1 MSLAR
6 RLKASPALLVACI
19 ALLVS
24 FTGTGVAAVSQLA
37 KNSVGTPQL
46 KINAVTSP
54 KVKNGSLLRADFK
67 AGQLPR
73 GPQGV
78 RGPAG
83 PAGPTGAAGATGA
96 QGPAGPRGVQ
106 GPAGPIGPA
115 GPAGPGV
122 SDLNWV
128 FDTGTAPGGSPGEAI
143 AGCAAGEVVIS
154 GGGSVGTGRLY
165 ASVPVTIVGPPETEG
180 WLAGAFNDEPMTA
193 TTVEAWAL
201 CGTIVG

>member
-1 MSLAR
+1 MRLTR
-6 RLKASPALLVACI
+6 RLKASPALVVACI

-24 FTGTGVAAVSQLA
+24 LTGTSVAAVSQLA

-46 KINAVTSP
+46 KTNAVTSA
-54 KVKNGSLLRADFK
+54 KVKNGSLLRVDFK
-67 AGQLPR
+67 AGQIPR
-73 GPQGV
+73 GPQGA

-83 PAGPTGAAGATGA
+83 PAGATGATGA
-96 QGPAGPRGVQ
+96 PGPAGPVGVQ
-106 GPAGPIGPA
+106 GPAGPMGPA

-128 FDTGTAPGGSPGEAI
+128 FDTGTAPGGSPGEAV

-165 ASVPVTIVGPPETEG
+165 ASVPVDIVGPPDTEG
-180 WLAGAFNDEPMTA
+180 WLAGAFNDDPMTA

-201 CGTIVG
+201 CGTLVG